1 MPFMFQAFDHSR
13 RALLVRVARCAVL
26 GALLGAAPLRA
37 DVSKEYQIKAGF
49 LYNFTKFIEWP
60 SDRFSGENAP
70 IVIAVFG
77 DNPFGSEL
85 HQLVQGR
92 KVNGRAIVIQ
102 SARSLDEVKRAHV
115 VFIGEAEEKRLES
128 HLDSLHTAGVLTV
141 GESKRLAALGG
152 AIVFA
157 VVDDKVRFEINIA
170 SAERAGLKV
179 SAQLQKLALGVRG
192 RP

>member
-1 MPFMFQAFDHSR
+1 MRFIFQAFDHSQ
-13 RALLVRVARCAVL
+13 RALFARLARCAAL
-26 GALLGAAPLRA
+26 LALLGAASLRA

-60 SDRFSGENAP
+60 SDRFSEENAP

-77 DNPFGSEL
+77 DNPFGNEL
-85 HQLVQGR
+85 NQLVQGR

-102 SARSLDEVKRAHV
+102 STRSLDEVKHAHV
-115 VFIGEAEEKRLES
+115 VFIGEGEEKRLES
-128 HLDSLHTAGVLTV
+128 QLESLHTAGVLTV

-157 VVDDKVRFEINIA
+157 LVDDKVRFEINIA

-179 SAQLQKLALGVRG
+179 SAQLQKLALCVRNH
-192 RP
+192 P